1 MYYRNLSRNPA
12 QSETEKHAMHFDDA
26 YRDVP
31 RRKASIN
38 ELSEDEIVFA
48 YNKLRAEKTPTAVE
62 LNAGVRNEDLSSEM
76 KEEFLKWMQLKRKDE
91 KANPSVRSS
100 GVSSVKVKTIDES
113 DTPVDVVS
121 VVNEVEDKAAQ
132 EVAEILETVEE
143 FEEFKDVISD
153 EEESVDEKH
162 DEAYLKVPLVIR
174 EDDEAKS
181 SDELSP
187 AIPTEV
193 ESELSLIDSECAQSV
208 DENSE
213 PNTIDA
219 KLTFTLSNAPL
230 EVKTSLSS
238 SNFSLASNK
247 SGDDAMKKRPANH
260 KKGQAPPPPTNNN
273 VIPGHFY
280 DHVTKK
286 HFKETEL

>member
-12 QSETEKHAMHFDDA
+12 QPEMEKRPMHFDDA

-48 YNKLRAEKTPTAVE
+48 YNKLRAEKIPTAVE
-62 LNAGVRNEDLSSEM
+62 LNAGVRNEDLSGEM
-76 KEEFLKWMQLKRKDE
+76 KEEFQKWMQLKRKDE
-91 KANPSVRSS
+91 KANPSVSSS
-100 GVSSVKVKTIDES
+100 GVNSVKVKTIDES

-121 VVNEVEDKAAQ
+121 VVNDMADIAAE
-132 EVAEILETVEE
+132 EVAEKLEQVEE

-153 EEESVDEKH
+153 EEEGVDEKH
-162 DEAYLKVPLVIR
+162 DEEYLKVPLVIR

-181 SDELSP
+181 LELSP
-187 AIPTEV
+187 AIPTVV
-193 ESELSLIDSECAQSV
+193 ESEFSLIDSERSQSV

-219 KLTFTLSNAPL
+219 KLTLSNAPL

-238 SNFSLASNK
+238 SNFSLASDK

-260 KKGQAPPPPTNNN
+260 KKGQAPLPPANIN

>member
-12 QSETEKHAMHFDDA
+12 QSDTEKHPMHFDDA

-48 YNKLRAEKTPTAVE
+48 YNKLRAEKIPTAVE
-62 LNAGVRNEDLSSEM
+62 LNAGVRNEDLSGEM
-76 KEEFLKWMQLKRKDE
+76 KEEFQKWMQLKRKDE
-91 KANPSVRSS
+91 KANPSVSSS
-100 GVSSVKVKTIDES
+100 GVNSVKVKTIDES

-121 VVNEVEDKAAQ
+121 VVNDTADTAAE
-132 EVAEILETVEE
+132 EVAGRLEQVEE

-162 DEAYLKVPLVIR
+162 DEEYLKVPLVIR

-181 SDELSP
+181 VELSP
-187 AIPTEV
+187 AIPTVV
-193 ESELSLIDSECAQSV
+193 ESELSLIDSERSQSV

-213 PNTIDA
+213 QNTIDA
-219 KLTFTLSNAPL
+219 KLTLSNNAPL

-238 SNFSLASNK
+238 SNFSLASDK

-260 KKGQAPPPPTNNN
+260 KKGQAPPPPTNIN

>member
-12 QSETEKHAMHFDDA
+12 QSETEKHPMHFDDA

-62 LNAGVRNEDLSSEM
+62 RNAGVRNEDISGEM

-121 VVNEVEDKAAQ
+121 VVNEAAE

-187 AIPTEV
+187 AIPTVV
-193 ESELSLIDSECAQSV
+193 ESELSLIDSECAPSG

-238 SNFSLASNK
+238 SNFSLASDK
-247 SGDDAMKKRPANH
+247 SGDDAMKSAR
-260 KKGQAPPPPTNNN
+260 
-273 VIPGHFY
+273 
-280 DHVTKK
+280 
-286 HFKETEL
+286 